1 MYCRLEISYMTNIS
15 IEKVSEFL
23 SSEGEVINSICDD
36 EAAGVAMA
44 QDLCPEK
51 PYCSVRQWVLVD
63 LDISDDKKALVAE
76 QGFRPIL
83 LYAHAV
89 VNDSACRFSPG
100 DWVRSTL
107 LVDLKS
113 NCLFETRNSVY
124 ILLGAGSRKTV
135 EPAVVTG
142 IF

>member
-1 MYCRLEISYMTNIS
+1 MADAN
-15 IEKVSEFL
+15 IEKISDFL
-23 SSEGEVINSICDD
+23 SSEGEAIPSACDD
-36 EAAGVAMA
+36 EVAGIALA
-44 QDLCPEK
+44 QKLYPGK

-124 ILLGAGSRKTV
+124 ILLGAGSRKTA

>member
-1 MYCRLEISYMTNIS
+1 MADAN
-15 IEKVSEFL
+15 IEKISDFL
-23 SSEGEVINSICDD
+23 SSEGEAIPSACDD
-36 EAAGVAMA
+36 EVAGIALA
-44 QDLCPEK
+44 QKLYPGK

>member
-1 MYCRLEISYMTNIS
+1 MADAN
-15 IEKVSEFL
+15 IEKVSDFL
-23 SSEGEVINSICDD
+23 SSEGEAIPSACDD
-36 EAAGVAMA
+36 EVAGIALA
-44 QDLCPEK
+44 QKLYPGK
-51 PYCSVRQWVLVD
+51 PYCSVRQWILVD

-124 ILLGAGSRKTV
+124 ILLGAGSRKTA

>member
-1 MYCRLEISYMTNIS
+1 MADAN
-15 IEKVSEFL
+15 IEKISDFL
-23 SSEGEVINSICDD
+23 SSEGEAIPSACDD
-36 EAAGVAMA
+36 EVAGIALA
-44 QDLCPEK
+44 QKLYPDK
-51 PYCSVRQWVLVD
+51 PYCSVRQWILVD

>member
-44 QDLCPEK
+44 QELCPEK

-63 LDISDDKKALVAE
+63 LDISDNKKAMVTE
-76 QGFRPIL
+76 QGFQPVL
-83 LYAHAV
+83 LYAHV
-89 VNDSACRFSPG
+89 VVTDSARRFEPG

-113 NCLFETRNSVY
+113 NCLFETQNSVY
-124 ILLGAGSRKTV
+124 ILLGAGSRKV
-135 EPAVVTG
+135 AAPAVVAS

>member
-1 MYCRLEISYMTNIS
+1 MADAN
-15 IEKVSEFL
+15 IEKVSDFL
-23 SSEGEVINSICDD
+23 SSEGEAIPSACDD
-36 EAAGVAMA
+36 EVAGIALA
-44 QDLCPEK
+44 QKLYPGK
-51 PYCSVRQWVLVD
+51 PYCSVRQWILVD

-124 ILLGAGSRKTV
+124 ILLGVAADRKLTQ
-135 EPAVVTG
+135 
-142 IF
+142 

>member
-1 MYCRLEISYMTNIS
+1 MADEN
-15 IEKVSEFL
+15 IEKISDFL
-23 SSEGEVINSICDD
+23 SSQGEAIPSACDD
-36 EAAGVAMA
+36 EVAGIALA
-44 QDLCPEK
+44 QKLYPDK
-51 PYCSVRQWVLVD
+51 PYCSVRQWILVD

-124 ILLGAGSRKTV
+124 ILLGAGSRKTA